1 MIETERIILKPLSY
15 SQLLKYI
22 KDDNSLEVELNLNAT
37 SRKISSELKEALEQT
52 ILPNVADTTKD
63 YLFHTLWT
71 IISKDANKMVGDI
84 CIVGEPNAEGEI
96 EIGYGTYDE
105 FRRKGFM
112 TEAVSAIIKWA
123 TNQPKVL
130 SIFASTEKENTA
142 SYKILLKNN
151 FMKIGETGS
160 LLNWKLTIK

>member
-1 MIETERIILKPLSY
+1 MIETERIILKPLRY

-22 KDDNSLEVELNLNAT
+22 KDDNSLEEELNLSGT

-84 CIVGEPNAEGEI
+84 C
-96 EIGYGTYDE
+96 
-105 FRRKGFM
+105 
-112 TEAVSAIIKWA
+112 
-123 TNQPKVL
+123 
-130 SIFASTEKENTA
+130 
-142 SYKILLKNN
+142 
-151 FMKIGETGS
+151 
-160 LLNWKLTIK
+160 